1 MNDTHMTSDERR
13 TRHRNAVGVAIAA
26 GALLG
31 VALVALSVPVS
42 QASRDDVRLDSA
54 PTPQPQHMASAG
66 ALDAG
71 VNWAVVDASADP
83 APLAVAAYE
92 R

>member
-1 MNDTHMTSDERR
+1 MKDTQLTSNERLSR
-13 TRHRNAVGVAIAA
+13 QRNAVGLAIAA

-54 PTPQPQHMASAG
+54 PAPQPQHTASTDAI
-66 ALDAG
+66 DAG
-71 VNWAVVDASADP
+71 VNWALVDASADP